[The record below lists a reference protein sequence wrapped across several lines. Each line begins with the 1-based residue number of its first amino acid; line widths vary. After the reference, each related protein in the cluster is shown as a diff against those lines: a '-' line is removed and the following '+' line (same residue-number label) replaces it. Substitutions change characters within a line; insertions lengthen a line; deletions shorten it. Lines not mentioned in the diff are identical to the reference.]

1 MDIKNKTNRPL
12 SISLPGGKTLHLG
25 PRKKG
30 QIAANAVDHP
40 PVKKLVE
47 AGEIEIADEKT
58 GAFSDEGPG
67 TKTPGGTERRAQ
79 GGGGGP
85 RRSSGDR

>member
-40 PVKKLVE
+40 PLKKLVD

-58 GAFSDEGPG
+58 GSFSDEGP
-67 TKTPGGTERRAQ
+67 TAKSAGGERRAQ
-79 GGGGGP
+79 GAGGGP